1 MEIIKNIL
9 SYSFQ
14 LPIII
19 PCINISTQL
28 GFYGYE
34 IYRKEMM
41 NTIRNKQLYF
51 KIRIIFFTS
60 LLIVISSTFSGC
72 ASLSNSRWKPLFNGR
87 DLTGWTVK
95 CKPADQDKQFFKV
108 ENQTI
113 IADSMATKEHDYIWL
128 VTNREYSDF
137 VLHLRFCA
145 FRNSPGNSGV
155 QIRSR
160 YDDEAG
166 WLDGLQIDINP
177 PGPWRTGMIW
187 DETRGVNR
195 WLYPPVPKG
204 EWVNE
209 SMANQN
215 LVFYYSNEGSGYNDL
230 EIKVVETKITVI
242 LNGITVTQYDGEG
255 VLNDR
260 IHKVRNVGMNGHIA
274 LQIHTKDLLKIQ
286 FKDIRIK
293 DLSK

>member
-1 MEIIKNIL
+1 MKTITNK
-9 SYSFQ
+9 
-14 LPIII
+14 P
-19 PCINISTQL
+19 PCS
-28 GFYGYE
+28 
-34 IYRKEMM
+34 
-41 NTIRNKQLYF
+41 TIRTILF
-51 KIRIIFFTS
+51 AS
-60 LLIVISSTFSGC
+60 LLVVISCNFLGC
-72 ASLSNSRWKPLFNGR
+72 ASQGDSSFISLFNGR
-87 DLTGWTVK
+87 DLTGWTLK
-95 CKPADQDKQFFKV
+95 CKPADHDKQFFKV

-137 VLHLRFCA
+137 VLRLRFRA

-166 WLDGLQIDINP
+166 WLDGPQRDIHP

-204 EWVNE
+204 QWVDE
-209 SMANQN
+209 SMVNPD
-215 LVFYYSNEGSGYNDL
+215 LVFYYSDEGSGYNDL
-230 EIKVVETKITVI
+230 EITAIGTKITAT
-242 LNGITVTQYDGEG
+242 LNGVTVTQYDGEG
-255 VLNDR
+255 VLNDQ
-260 IHKVRNVGMNGHIA
+260 IHKDRNVGMKGHIA
-274 LQIHTKDLLKIQ
+274 LQIHTGDLLKIQ

>member
-1 MEIIKNIL
+1 
-9 SYSFQ
+9 
-14 LPIII
+14 
-19 PCINISTQL
+19 
-28 GFYGYE
+28 
-34 IYRKEMM
+34 M
-41 NTIRNKQLYF
+41 NTIRNKQLYL

-60 LLIVISSTFSGC
+60 LLIVISSTFPGC
-72 ASLSNSRWKPLFNGR
+72 ATLSDSQWKPLFNGR

-113 IADSMATKEHDYIWL
+113 MADAMAMKEHDYIWL

-137 VLHLRFCA
+137 VLRLRFRA

-166 WLDGLQIDINP
+166 WLDGPQIDINP

-195 WLYPPVPKG
+195 WLYPSVPKG
-204 EWVNE
+204 QWVNE
-209 SMANQN
+209 YMANPD
-215 LVFYYSNEGSGYNDL
+215 LIFYYSDEGSGYNDL
-230 EIKVVETKITVI
+230 EISAIGTKITVI

-260 IHKVRNVGMNGHIA
+260 IHKDRNVGMNGHIA
-274 LQIHTKDLLKIQ
+274 LQIHRGDLLKIQ

-293 DLSK
+293 DLSKQH

>member
-1 MEIIKNIL
+1 
-9 SYSFQ
+9 
-14 LPIII
+14 
-19 PCINISTQL
+19 
-28 GFYGYE
+28 
-34 IYRKEMM
+34 MM
-41 NTIRNKQLYF
+41 NTITNKPPYST
-51 KIRIIFFTS
+51 IRTILFAS
-60 LLIVISSTFSGC
+60 LLIVISCNFLGC
-72 ASLSNSRWKPLFNGR
+72 VSQGDSSLMPLFNSR

-137 VLHLRFCA
+137 VLRLRFRA

-166 WLDGLQIDINP
+166 WLDGPQIDINP

-209 SMANQN
+209 SMANPD
-215 LVFYYSNEGSGYNDL
+215 LVFYYSDEDSGYNDL
-230 EIKVVETKITVI
+230 EISAIGTKITAT
-242 LNGITVTQYDGEG
+242 LNGIKVTQYDGEG
-255 VLNDR
+255 VLNDQ
-260 IHKVRNVGMNGHIA
+260 IHKDRNVGMKGHIA
-274 LQIHTKDLLKIQ
+274 LQIHKGDLLKIQ

>member
-1 MEIIKNIL
+1 
-9 SYSFQ
+9 
-14 LPIII
+14 
-19 PCINISTQL
+19 
-28 GFYGYE
+28 
-34 IYRKEMM
+34 MM
-41 NTIRNKQLYF
+41 NTTRNKQLYL

-128 VTNREYSDF
+128 VTNREYSDL
-137 VLHLRFCA
+137 VLRLRFRA

-160 YDDEAG
+160 YDGEAG
-166 WLDGLQIDINP
+166 WLDGPQIDINP

-230 EIKVVETKITVI
+230 EITAVGTKITVI

-260 IHKVRNVGMNGHIA
+260 IHKDRNVGMNGHIA
-274 LQIHTKDLLKIQ
+274 LQIHKNDLLKIQ